1 MENQNQFYDEVTY
14 AETRNINI
22 GDYESRSVFICLK
35 TRVKKINKK
44 NNTISIHDYDK
55 RSTEEFDGDVKAT
68 INHSRKIVRERLDF
82 EERKIRKWAE
92 EFTGDYLLNKLENPP
107 K

>member
-1 MENQNQFYDEVTY
+1 MADEKFFDEVTY

-22 GDYESRSVFICLK
+22 GDYESRSVFVSLK

-44 NNTISIHDYDK
+44 NATISIHDYSK
-55 RSTEEFDGDVKAT
+55 CSTEEFDGDVDKT
-68 INHSRKIVRERLDF
+68 IVHAKNLVRGRLDI

>member
-1 MENQNQFYDEVTY
+1 MSEENYYDELTY
-14 AETRNINI
+14 SESRTINI
-22 GDYESRSVFICLK
+22 GDYESRSVFFSLK

-44 NNTISIHDYDK
+44 NNTITIHDSAK
-55 RSTEEFDGDVKAT
+55 SSVEEFEGDVKKT
-68 INHSRKIVRERLDF
+68 FIHSKNLVRERLDV

-92 EFTGDYLLNKLENPP
+92 EFTGDYLLNKIESPP